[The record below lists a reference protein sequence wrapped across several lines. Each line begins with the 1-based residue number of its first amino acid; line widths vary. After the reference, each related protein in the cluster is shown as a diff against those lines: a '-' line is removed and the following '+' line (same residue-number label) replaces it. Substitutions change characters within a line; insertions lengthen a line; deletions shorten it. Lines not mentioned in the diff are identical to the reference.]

1 MNINI
6 KDIGVIDNYII
17 NFNKWWKHITKD
29 NINYNFLFTNLHNK
43 IGISC
48 INDKFNLSFRIFIFL
63 NSLEFYK
70 ELEFI
75 IKRIFEQCNNKDIKF
90 YSKYYYNKFNK
101 KDNIYEYY
109 INITQ
114 HFLSDNIDL
123 DFNLTDD
130 ILINN
135 DLSDNDLFFI
145 DPINNKSEINLK
157 YKKYKDPNN
166 TPLNSDELKSNDI
179 ILNSADDKL
188 ISISEI
194 TIKQIKNNLYRS
206 MSDNTINNHIN
217 CNINTT
223 HSLNNSR
230 NVSND
235 KLLNKCSNF

>member
-6 KDIGVIDNYII
+6 KDIGIIDNYII
-17 NFNKWWKHITKD
+17 NFNNWWKYITKD
-29 NINYNFLFTNLHNK
+29 IINYNFLFTNLHNK

-48 INDKFNLSFRIFIFL
+48 INDKLNLSFRIFIFL

-75 IKRIFEQCNNKDIKF
+75 IKRIFEQCNKDIKF
-90 YSKYYYNKFNK
+90 YSKYYYNKFNE

-114 HFLSDNIDL
+114 HFLNNNIDL

-130 ILINN
+130 ILINS

-179 ILNSADDKL
+179 TLNSADDKL
-188 ISISEI
+188 ISITEI
-194 TIKQIKNNLYRS
+194 TNKQMKNNLHKA
-206 MSDNTINNHIN
+206 MSDNTINTHVNYS
-217 CNINTT
+217 INTS